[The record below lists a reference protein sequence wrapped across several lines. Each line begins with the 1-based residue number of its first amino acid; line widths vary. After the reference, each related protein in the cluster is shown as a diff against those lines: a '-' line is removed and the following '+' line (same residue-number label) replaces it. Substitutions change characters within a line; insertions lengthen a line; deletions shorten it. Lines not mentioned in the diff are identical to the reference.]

1 MSRWAREVQAWIA
14 GDPDEACRRELR
26 DLLDAGDEA
35 ELARRFEHP
44 LTFGTAGLRGEVMAG
59 PGGMNRYTVRRTTQG
74 VVAWLDELGVDLD
87 QGVVVGR
94 DARHGSASFADEVVS
109 VLLGAG
115 VRVHELHDSLPTP
128 FVPYCVKAL
137 RAAAGVMITASH
149 NPARDNGYKL
159 YAGDGAQI
167 APPHDQVVERLAREA
182 LEHPALGERAGE
194 GHAYVDDAVLEDY
207 RQHVLNRFAPLG
219 ESDLALTYTPLHG
232 VGGATMS
239 SLFWRAGYHALSV
252 VDEQFDPDPD
262 FPTLPFPNPEEPGAL
277 DLAMKRADD
286 VGSELVLANDPDAD
300 RLGVAVK
307 TAHGWRVLRGDEVGW
322 LLASALIDRGL
333 SAGDVVATTIVS
345 STLLEKMARER
356 AIDFEV
362 TLTGFK
368 WIARAA
374 RGRTLAF
381 GYEEALGYAVDPSV
395 PDKDGLSA
403 ALAVAGLAHQLAERG
418 QRLTDRL
425 DEIEGRYG
433 VHATA
438 QVSLRLEDASATRAL
453 VERLRKTP
461 PTSLGGVP
469 VSEVVDLE
477 QGWRGLPATDGLV
490 FHLSSSGRV
499 IVRPSGTEPKV
510 KFYLEVTKAPGASLH
525 EARESAW
532 ALLGV
537 VAGDVKELGERSA

>member
-1 MSRWAREVQAWIA
+1 VSQWARAVEDWIA

-35 ELARRFEHP
+35 ALARRFEQP

-59 PGGMNRYTVRRTTQG
+59 PGGMNRYTVRRATQG
-74 VVAWLDELGVDLD
+74 ALAWLEELGVDLD

-94 DARHGSASFADEVVS
+94 DARHGSRSFADEVVS

-115 VRVHELHDSLPTP
+115 VRVHELRDALPTP

-137 RAAAGVMITASH
+137 HAVAGVMITASH

-167 APPHDQVVERLAREA
+167 APPHDQVVERFAREA

-194 GHAYVDDAVLEDY
+194 GHAYVDDAVLEGY

-239 SLFWRAGYHALSV
+239 SLFRRAGYHALSI

-286 VGSELVLANDPDAD
+286 AGSELVLANDPDAD

-307 TAHGWRVLRGDEVGW
+307 TADGWRVLRGDEVGW
-322 LLASALIDRGL
+322 LLASALIDGGV
-333 SAGDVVATTIVS
+333 SPGDVVATTIVS
-345 STLLEKMARER
+345 STLLEKMARDREV
-356 AIDFEV
+356 DFEV

-374 RGRTLAF
+374 RSRTLAF

-403 ALAVAGLAHQLAERG
+403 ALAVAGLARQLAERG

-438 QVSLRLEDASATRAL
+438 QVSLRLEGAFATRAL
-453 VERLRKTP
+453 VERLRETP

-510 KFYLEVTKAPGASLH
+510 KFYLEVTEAPGASL
-525 EARESAW
+525 RERRDSAW
-532 ALLGV
+532 ALLGA
-537 VAGDVKELGERSA
+537 VAADVKELGERSA

>member
-1 MSRWAREVQAWIA
+1 VSRWAREVDAWIA
-14 GDPDEACRRELR
+14 GDPDEACRRELS
-26 DLLDAGDEA
+26 DLIEAGDDA
-35 ELARRFEHP
+35 ALARRFEHP

-74 VVAWLDELGVDLD
+74 VVAWLGELGVDLD

-94 DARHGSASFADEVVS
+94 DARHGSRAFADEVVF

-115 VRVHELHDSLPTP
+115 VRVHELRDALPTP

-137 RAAAGVMITASH
+137 RAVAGVMITASH

-167 APPHDQVVERLAREA
+167 APPHDQIVERFAREA
-182 LEHPALGERAGE
+182 LAHPALGERADAR
-194 GHAYVDDAVLEDY
+194 HAYVDDEVLEDY
-207 RQHVLNRFAPLG
+207 RRHVLSRFAPSG
-219 ESDLALTYTPLHG
+219 ESDLAFTYTPLHG

-239 SLFWRAGYHALSV
+239 SLFRRAGYRALSV

-262 FPTLPFPNPEEPGAL
+262 FPTLPFPNPEEDGAL
-277 DLAMKRADD
+277 DLAMRRADAA
-286 VGSELVLANDPDAD
+286 GSELVLANDPDAD

-307 TAHGWRVLRGDEVGW
+307 TPQGWRVLRGDEVGW
-322 LLASALIDRGL
+322 LLASALIDEGVNE
-333 SAGDVVATTIVS
+333 GDVMATTIVS
-345 STLLEKMARER
+345 STLLEKMARES
-356 AIDFEV
+356 AIAFEV

-374 RGRTLAF
+374 RSRTLAF

-395 PDKDGLSA
+395 ADKDGLSA
-403 ALAVAGLAHQLAERG
+403 ALALVGLAHRLAQRG
-418 QRLTDRL
+418 QCLSDRL

-433 VHATA
+433 VHVTA
-438 QVSLRLEDASATRAL
+438 QISLRLKDASATRAL
-453 VERLRKTP
+453 VERLRQAP
-461 PTSLGGVP
+461 PTSLGGVA
-469 VSEVVDLE
+469 VREVVDLE
-477 QGWRGLPATDGLV
+477 KGWRGLPATDGLV
-490 FHLSSSGRV
+490 FHLASSGRV

-510 KFYLEVTKAPGASLH
+510 KFYLEVTGVAGAGLH
-525 EARESAW
+525 ERREAAW

-537 VAGDVKELGERSA
+537 VAADVRELGERGA